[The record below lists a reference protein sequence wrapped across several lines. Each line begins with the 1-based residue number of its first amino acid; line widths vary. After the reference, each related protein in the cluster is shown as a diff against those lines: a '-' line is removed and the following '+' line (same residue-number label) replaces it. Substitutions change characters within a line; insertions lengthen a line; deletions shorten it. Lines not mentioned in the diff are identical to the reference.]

1 MERTMQKPLTKSRV
15 EQMRRDARKQ
25 KKITGKPYVQLLNQ
39 RAQQEGFAD
48 WADLHRQSEKATPAQ
63 VQTSDP
69 YADPIDQISQ
79 ALEKFLRQ
87 CSNSDIYWLCRG
99 GTLWVWR
106 RDLKSSDLSAL
117 RFEVMGALDR
127 ATQDEAD
134 NTGLLLSNDFE
145 GFPDRFVFDGDEDDE
160 GNPLEPQEGVQEWYS
175 HKRGREMLLSELDD
189 LAIDAYHGSIEPYLT
204 GD

>member
-1 MERTMQKPLTKSRV
+1 MQKPLTKGRM
-15 EQMRRDARKQ
+15 EQLRRDARKQ
-25 KKITGKPYVQLLNQ
+25 KKVSGTPYVQLLNQ

-48 WADLHRQSEKATPAQ
+48 WADLHRQSEKATPAS

-99 GTLWVWR
+99 GTLWVRR
-106 RDLKSSDLSAL
+106 RDLESSDLTAL

-145 GFPDRFVFDGDEDDE
+145 GFPDRFVFDGDEDDK